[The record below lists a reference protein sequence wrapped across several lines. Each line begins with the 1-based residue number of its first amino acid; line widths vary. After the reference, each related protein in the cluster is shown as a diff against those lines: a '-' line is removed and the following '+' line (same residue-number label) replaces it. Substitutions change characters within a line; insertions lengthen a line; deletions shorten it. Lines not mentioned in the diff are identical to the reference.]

1 MAGST
6 GRRVPLQQ
14 HDDARRRVGAALLAS
29 ANIHAHW
36 AAQDS
41 AMKVIAV
48 YASII
53 GAALIWPGAP
63 DRFTRGMGD
72 LFAAVMTPD
81 RLEGASSPGDR
92 YLTSTV
98 EGIALPKVV
107 SATGALN
114 ASIVV
119 EVGSQLSGQITHM
132 AVDFNHDVKKG
143 QVLAQLDQSTFKEQV
158 ASAQAALDS
167 ARADARTTEARL
179 ARALIDVKQ
188 ISMQRAVLSAR
199 ADVARIGME
208 LAARENKRK
217 AALLEKGAAPASDVL
232 DSLSRK
238 EAALATLREAEAN
251 LEAHG
256 GSVDAALA
264 DVTRIEAEV
273 QSAQATIRR
282 LEAQLASATVDLER
296 TFIRAPI
303 DGVVVGRNVT
313 QGQTLASSLEAKTLF
328 NIAGD
333 LRRMEI
339 HARVDE
345 SDISKIALGQNA
357 TFTVDSFP
365 GREFNAK
372 VTQIRKAPQVVQ
384 NVVTYTVVLGVA
396 NDDYALFPGMTV
408 VARIVTDILPS
419 SLSVPMAALRFKPR
433 VGTVG
438 ADAKATAGA
447 LVWALRE
454 GALTPVRVMTGADD
468 GERVAVNSGDLR
480 VGDLVVI
487 AENEPTRSARAS
499 LFNGVH

>member
-1 MAGST
+1 MKLIPIYST
-6 GRRVPLQQ
+6 VL
-14 HDDARRRVGAALLAS
+14 GAT
-29 ANIHAHW
+29 
-36 AAQDS
+36 
-41 AMKVIAV
+41 
-48 YASII
+48 
-53 GAALIWPGAP
+53 LIWPGIP
-63 DRFTRGMGD
+63 DGMVPSMGAI
-72 LFAAVMTPD
+72 LPVAMTPD
-81 RLEGASSPGDR
+81 RLAALSSSEDR
-92 YLTSTV
+92 YLTSAV
-98 EGIALPKVV
+98 EGVALPKIVT
-107 SATGALN
+107 ATGALN

-119 EVGSQLSGQITHM
+119 EVGSQLSGQITSLS
-132 AVDFNHDVKKG
+132 VDFNDDVKKG
-143 QVLAQLDQSTFKEQV
+143 QVLAQLDQSSFKEQV

-167 ARADARTTEARL
+167 ARADARTTEARQ
-179 ARALIDVKQ
+179 ARAMIDVQQ
-188 ISMQRAVLSAR
+188 IRVQRAVLSAR

-208 LAARENKRK
+208 LATRESKRK
-217 AALLEKGAAPASDVL
+217 ASLLEKGAAPATDVM

-264 DVTRIEAEV
+264 DVTRIKSELE
-273 QSAQATIRR
+273 SAHATIRR
-282 LEAQLASATVDLER
+282 LEAQLASARVELER

-303 DGVVVGRNVT
+303 DGVIVGRNVT
-313 QGQTLASSLEAKTLF
+313 QGQTLASSLETKTLF

-339 HARVDE
+339 YARVDE
-345 SDISKIALGQNA
+345 SDISKITLGQDA

-408 VARIVTDILPS
+408 VARIVTEILPS

-433 VGTVG
+433 AGMVG
-438 ADAKATAGA
+438 AGGA
-447 LVWALRE
+447 QMPTGPLVWALRD
-454 GALTPVRVMTGADD
+454 GVLAPVRVVTGADD
-468 GERVAVNSGDLR
+468 GEHVAVKSDELR

-487 AENEPTRSARAS
+487 GDRGSARSARAS
-499 LFNGVH
+499 LYNGAY